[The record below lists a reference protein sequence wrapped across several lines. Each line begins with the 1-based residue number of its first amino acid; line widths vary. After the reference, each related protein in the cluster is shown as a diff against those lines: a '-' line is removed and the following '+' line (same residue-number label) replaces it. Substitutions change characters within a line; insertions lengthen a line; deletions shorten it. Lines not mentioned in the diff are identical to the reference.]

1 MASKDVKEILR
12 PDTQAI
18 LLLCANFGLPREIEP
33 QPLTLGEYNDLAMW
47 LRKNQLRP
55 ADLLTTAT
63 QNRLDDLVETKLNPD
78 RLLDLLERKAMLKLA
93 VKSWTNHGI
102 WILGRSDSEYPQGLK
117 QQLKHFAPAIIYGV
131 GNMDLL
137 SAGGLA
143 VVGSRNVDLEG
154 IEYTKLLV
162 QTCAAQ
168 NMQIVSGG
176 ARGVDITA
184 MLGVLSAGGTAVGV
198 LADRLIKA
206 HVNGFYRPGIRE
218 GRLTLV
224 SVYDPEDEFEAGK
237 AICRNKYI
245 YSLAEYAIV
254 VSAAFGRG
262 GTWIGATETLKRE
275 NSVPIF
281 VRMQG
286 NVPEGNQQ
294 LIKQGA
300 KPFPETPW
308 QGSLQA
314 LLANA
319 AQCEL

>member
-1 MASKDVKEILR
+1 MASKDVNQILR

-33 QPLTLGEYNDLAMW
+33 EPLTLGEYNNLAMW
-47 LRKNQLRP
+47 LRNNQLRP

-63 QNRLDDLVETKLNPD
+63 QKRLSDLVETKLKPD
-78 RLLDLLERKAMLKLA
+78 RLLDLLARKAMLKLA
-93 VKSWTNHGI
+93 ISSWTNHGI
-102 WILGRSDSEYPQGLK
+102 WILGRSDPEYPQGLK
-117 QQLKHFAPAIIYGV
+117 QQLKHLAPAIIYGV
-131 GNMDLL
+131 GNRDLI

-154 IEYTKLLV
+154 IEYTKLLAK
-162 QTCAAQ
+162 TCAAQ

-206 HVNGFYRPGIRE
+206 SVNGFYRREIRK

-237 AICRNKYI
+237 AIGRNKYI
-245 YSLAEYAIV
+245 YSLADYAIV
-254 VSAAFGRG
+254 VSAAFGKG
-262 GTWIGATETLKRE
+262 GTWKGATETLKRE

-281 VRMQG
+281 VRMEG
-286 NVPEGNQQ
+286 NVPPGNQQ
-294 LIKQGA
+294 LIDRGA

-308 QGSLQA
+308 HGSLQE
-314 LLANA
+314 LMA
-319 AQCEL
+319 AATGKL

>member
-1 MASKDVKEILR
+1 MARKDVKPILR
-12 PDTQAI
+12 LDTQAI

-33 QPLTLGEYNDLAMW
+33 QPLSLGEYNKLAMW

-55 ADLLTTAT
+55 ADLLNQAT
-63 QNRLDDLVETKLNPD
+63 QKRLDDVVEMKLKPD
-78 RLLDLLERKAMLKLA
+78 RLLDLLARKAMLRLA

-102 WILGRSDSEYPQGLK
+102 WILGRSDQEYPQGLK
-117 QQLKHFAPAIIYGV
+117 QQLKHLAPAIIYGV

-154 IEYTKLLV
+154 IEYTQLLAK
-162 QTCAAQ
+162 TCAAQ
-168 NMQIVSGG
+168 QVQIVSGG

-206 HVNGFYRPGIRE
+206 AKNGFYRPRIRE

-237 AICRNKYI
+237 AIGRNKYI
-245 YSLAEYAIV
+245 YSLANYAIV
-254 VSAAFGRG
+254 VSAAFGKG
-262 GTWIGATETLKRE
+262 GSWKGATETLKRE

-281 VRMQG
+281 VRMEG
-286 NVPEGNQQ
+286 NVPAGNQQ
-294 LIKQGA
+294 LIARGA
-300 KPFPETPW
+300 KPFPEAPW
-308 QGSLQA
+308 QGSLQE
-314 LLANA
+314 LMA
-319 AQCEL
+319 AAACEL